1 MKERAAIMK
10 RDDFHEIER
19 ARSAL
24 FSLDSG
30 TDRATWLKIGMA
42 AKAARLS
49 FEDFHD
55 WSTGAGNYKN
65 EADCRLVWN
74 SIKEGAVTAASL
86 YFAARAA
93 GWHGGGKGPANH
105 SQWRQEKRKQPEVC
119 KPPLHDPRILWGACK
134 PATIDHEYIQQK
146 MGLTDGLRVYHGSLK
161 INQQVCD
168 GALLL
173 PLYTLAGNL
182 VNLQFVILA
191 AHVRP
196 ESDDRDKLF
205 LPRCKLPPDACLI
218 VGGPVKSD
226 GILYVVE
233 GIGQAW
239 CAHQATGRPAVVC
252 FGWGRAASVA
262 TGLRKF
268 YPDARLVIIPDVCKE
283 NQAATLSSDVQG
295 SWVELPPELGRNGD
309 INDLQKSL
317 GTKAVAAL
325 LECNRDIRNDST
337 C

>member
-10 RDDFHEIER
+10 REDLHEIER

-30 TDRATWLKIGMA
+30 TGRATWLKIGMA

-55 WSTGAGNYKN
+55 WSAGAWNYKN

-86 YFAARAA
+86 YFFARAA
-93 GWHGGGKGPANH
+93 GWDRGDKRPDRR
-105 SQWRQEKRKQPEVC
+105 SQWRHEQRKQPEVC
-119 KPPLHDPRILWGACK
+119 KPPLHDPRTLWEACN
-134 PATIDHEYIQQK
+134 PATIDHEYIQKK
-146 MGLTDGLRVYHGSLK
+146 MGLTDGLRVYHGSLR

-168 GALLL
+168 GALVL
-173 PLYTLAGNL
+173 PLFTLAGNL

-196 ESDDRDKLF
+196 ESDGRDKLF
-205 LPRCKLPPDACLI
+205 LPGCKLPPDACLI
-218 VGGPVKSD
+218 VGDPVKSD

-239 CAHQATGRPAVVC
+239 SAHQATGWPAVVC

-262 TGLRKF
+262 TALRRF
-268 YPDARLVIIPDVCKE
+268 YPDARLVIVPDVRKE
-283 NQAATLSSDVQG
+283 SQAATLSRDVQG
-295 SWVELPPELGRNGD
+295 SWVELPPELGGNGD
-309 INDLQKSL
+309 INDMQKAL
-317 GTKAVAAL
+317 GMKAVATL
-325 LECNRDIRNDST
+325 LACNRDIRSDSA